1 MPKRDL
7 VEESLHYLMINVL
20 VDKLEKEGFTVRADH
35 VGGLRQRPESIEG
48 YVPDIE
54 ATRGAEVQ
62 LIEVETVSTLDSEET
77 CEQLGRLASASRG
90 RVYLAVPHDC
100 LDKAKGV
107 RKKLAAGIVILPCYP
122 FVRYVGMPK

>member
-1 MPKRDL
+1 
-7 VEESLHYLMINVL
+7 MINVL
-20 VDKLEKEGFTVRADH
+20 VDKLEKDGFTVRADH

-62 LIEVETVSTLDSEET
+62 LIEVETESTLDSEEA
-77 CEQLGRLASASRG
+77 CEQLDKLTSAPRG
-90 RVYLAVPHDC
+90 RAYLAVPHDC
-100 LDKAKGV
+100 LEKAKGV
-107 RKKLAAGIVILPCYP
+107 RSRLTAGIVILPCYP